1 MFFIF
6 LINMVPTYIADEDYY
21 WSANA
26 FDDQPN
32 EFQVQSPNAKMQSV
46 YKKYVART
54 SQKTTWF

>member
-1 MFFIF
+1 
-6 LINMVPTYIADEDYY
+6 MVPTYIADEDYY